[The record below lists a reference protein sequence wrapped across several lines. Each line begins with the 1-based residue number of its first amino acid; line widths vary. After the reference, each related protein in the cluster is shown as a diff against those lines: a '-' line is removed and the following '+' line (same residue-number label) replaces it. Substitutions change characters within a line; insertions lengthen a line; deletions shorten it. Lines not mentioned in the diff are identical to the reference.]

1 MKIRKNSRYGRQISE
16 GIIKFMG
23 YFTGFLLIIDFWLRF
38 AFYLDYNVIHLYSVK
53 DFELRI
59 SISTEKLK
67 PKCLVF
73 KLKSISDSSFA
84 FDE

>member
-1 MKIRKNSRYGRQISE
+1 MSKESYKTSKEFYVSELKNLKI
-16 GIIKFMG
+16 
-23 YFTGFLLIIDFWLRF
+23 
-38 AFYLDYNVIHLYSVK
+38 IHLYSVK
-53 DFELRI
+53 DFELLI